1 MLVKEAKRKLP
12 RNSVES
18 LMDACEMLSEEGGKS
33 AAAIFKY
40 FLKLMDKYDD
50 YFFSNP
56 WPQKFDINE
65 STTLTDEDWDFLRKG
80 RKNELLDRYMTVC
93 LKKNM
98 NLEDGFAGYFG
109 IYWTQKAF
117 HEKFM
122 RPNYKH
128 VLEAFEKLVQE
139 NKNAR
144 EILDELKKLPDADLI
159 HDSLVDLIE
168 YDYPSSAATRKLIEE
183 IFELLHT
190 VEGLKPC
197 RDFRCDW
204 YRSQKYSKSNSSG

>member
-1 MLVKEAKRKLP
+1 MLVRKVGRKLP
-12 RNSVES
+12 RNSVEM
-18 LMDACEMLSEEGGKS
+18 LMDACEWLSKEWDKPATE
-33 AAAIFKY
+33 IFKG
-40 FLKLMDKYDD
+40 FLELMNKYAD

-56 WPQKFDINE
+56 WPEKFDINE

-122 RPNYKH
+122 RPNYKP

-159 HDSLVDLIE
+159 HDSLVDLLE
-168 YDYPSSAATRKLIEE
+168 HEYPSEGTRELIEE

-197 RDFRCDW
+197 GNSTCDW
-204 YRSQKYSKSNSSG
+204 YRIQKYSESSSSG